1 MGEAFFRLGRH
12 EEAREHLYR
21 ALDVLGASYPRSQ
34 RGVGRAFVR
43 ELARQI
49 LGRPFAGRRR
59 DRSSGPADWERCGVY
74 GTLCW
79 IDHQSDPQRLGLD
92 GLLLLNLSERR
103 GITGGMAYGA
113 GMLGLISAN
122 VPLDGA
128 ARRYRQRSLALAR
141 ELGDPLVMGDA
152 LLAAGLGE
160 HVRGHWSVALDDFA
174 EAERRFREAG
184 DLRRWGAGATMRA
197 YVLLNQ
203 QSRFEECLAV
213 CDEIERPARDASDPQ
228 LLGWALH
235 TRGVV
240 LLHRGD
246 FGPAREL
253 CREAVDLYA
262 SLPDFHAG
270 LRALSDLA
278 LCDLRLGRID
288 EATAA
293 AEESEAMVVRHG
305 IRGFQPVNAAIA
317 GADVFLHLAE
327 QGSEEALGRAR
338 AAVKTAAKRSK
349 LAVEGRPGAC
359 RVRGNVE
366 WLRGRR
372 GAARRW
378 WRRSLQEA
386 ESQGAPYKAALTEL
400 DAGRRLGDPEHLRRA
415 EARFEELGATWY
427 ADRAREALQ
436 GGPGRPEGAT

>member
-1 MGEAFFRLGRH
+1 
-12 EEAREHLYR
+12 
-21 ALDVLGASYPRSQ
+21 
-34 RGVGRAFVR
+34 
-43 ELARQI
+43 
-49 LGRPFAGRRR
+49 
-59 DRSSGPADWERCGVY
+59 
-74 GTLCW
+74 
-79 IDHQSDPQRLGLD
+79 
-92 GLLLLNLSERR
+92 
-103 GITGGMAYGA
+103 MAYGA

-400 DAGRRLGDPEHLRRA
+400 DAGRRLGDPEHLGRA
-415 EARFEELGATWY
+415 QALFEELGATWY
-427 ADRAREALQ
+427 ADQAQSALRDGLQ
-436 GGPGRPEGAT
+436 TGG